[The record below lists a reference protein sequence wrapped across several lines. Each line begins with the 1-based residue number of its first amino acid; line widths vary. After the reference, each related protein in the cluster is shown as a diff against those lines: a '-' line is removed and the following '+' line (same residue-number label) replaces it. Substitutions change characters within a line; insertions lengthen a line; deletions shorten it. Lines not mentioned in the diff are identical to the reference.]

1 MALQGKLILNEADYA
16 TFNLYSV
23 GVFMAHSGRGV
34 YRNKAACSA
43 VVKDGPLPPGKYWNV
58 DRNEENWF
66 SQKGREIKDMVNK
79 VLPVALTTLTRKIS
93 KIIYFI
99 LLFLVLGRA
108 LPRPEIYLDYDI
120 ARDICHFL
128 FGSVN
133 ADTMYD
139 TFFYIS
145 LIIVIF
151 LSAVLYIITLQLI
164 STIRSK

>member
-1 MALQGKLILNEADYA
+1 MALI
-16 TFNLYSV
+16 
-23 GVFMAHSGRGV
+23 
-34 YRNKAACSA
+34 
-43 VVKDGPLPPGKYWNV
+43 
-58 DRNEENWF
+58 
-66 SQKGREIKDMVNK
+66 
-79 VLPVALTTLTRKIS
+79 TLARKIS

-120 ARDICHFL
+120 ARDTCHFL

-145 LIIVIF
+145 LIIVIC
-151 LSAVLYIITLQLI
+151 LSTVLYIITLKLI

>member
-1 MALQGKLILNEADYA
+1 MALTSLA
-16 TFNLYSV
+16 
-23 GVFMAHSGRGV
+23 
-34 YRNKAACSA
+34 
-43 VVKDGPLPPGKYWNV
+43 
-58 DRNEENWF
+58 
-66 SQKGREIKDMVNK
+66 
-79 VLPVALTTLTRKIS
+79 RKIS

-120 ARDICHFL
+120 SRDVCHFL

-151 LSAVLYIITLQLI
+151 LSTVLYIMTLKLI

>member
-1 MALQGKLILNEADYA
+1 MALI
-16 TFNLYSV
+16 
-23 GVFMAHSGRGV
+23 
-34 YRNKAACSA
+34 
-43 VVKDGPLPPGKYWNV
+43 
-58 DRNEENWF
+58 
-66 SQKGREIKDMVNK
+66 
-79 VLPVALTTLTRKIS
+79 TLARKIS

-108 LPRPEIYLDYDI
+108 LPRPEIYPDFDI
-120 ARDICHFL
+120 ARDNCHFL

>member
-1 MALQGKLILNEADYA
+1 MALQGKLILNGADYA
-16 TFNLYSV
+16 PFNLYGV
-23 GVFMAHSGRGV
+23 GVFMAHPGRGV

-43 VVKDGPLPPGKYWNV
+43 AVKDGPLPFEKYWNV
-58 DRNEENWF
+58 DRNEESWF

-79 VLPVALTTLTRKIS
+79 VLPVALTTLARNIN

>member
-1 MALQGKLILNEADYA
+1 MALTSLA
-16 TFNLYSV
+16 
-23 GVFMAHSGRGV
+23 R
-34 YRNKAACSA
+34 
-43 VVKDGPLPPGKYWNV
+43 
-58 DRNEENWF
+58 
-66 SQKGREIKDMVNK
+66 K
-79 VLPVALTTLTRKIS
+79 VS

-99 LLFLVLGRA
+99 LLFLVLGRK
-108 LPRPEIYLDYDI
+108 LPRPEIYFDYDI
-120 ARDICHFL
+120 ARDVCHFL

-151 LSAVLYIITLQLI
+151 LSTVLYIMTLQLI

>member
-1 MALQGKLILNEADYA
+1 MAQTSLA
-16 TFNLYSV
+16 
-23 GVFMAHSGRGV
+23 
-34 YRNKAACSA
+34 
-43 VVKDGPLPPGKYWNV
+43 
-58 DRNEENWF
+58 
-66 SQKGREIKDMVNK
+66 
-79 VLPVALTTLTRKIS
+79 RKIS

-99 LLFLVLGRA
+99 LLFLGLGRA

-120 ARDICHFL
+120 ARDVCHFL
-128 FGSVN
+128 FGSEN

-151 LSAVLYIITLQLI
+151 LSTVLYIMTLKLI

>member
-1 MALQGKLILNEADYA
+1 MALI
-16 TFNLYSV
+16 TF
-23 GVFMAHSGRGV
+23 A
-34 YRNKAACSA
+34 
-43 VVKDGPLPPGKYWNV
+43 
-58 DRNEENWF
+58 
-66 SQKGREIKDMVNK
+66 
-79 VLPVALTTLTRKIS
+79 RKIS

-108 LPRPEIYLDYDI
+108 LPRPETYLDYDI

-151 LSAVLYIITLQLI
+151 LSAVLYIMTLKLI

>member
-1 MALQGKLILNEADYA
+1 MALI
-16 TFNLYSV
+16 TF
-23 GVFMAHSGRGV
+23 A
-34 YRNKAACSA
+34 
-43 VVKDGPLPPGKYWNV
+43 
-58 DRNEENWF
+58 
-66 SQKGREIKDMVNK
+66 
-79 VLPVALTTLTRKIS
+79 RKIS

-120 ARDICHFL
+120 ARDIYHFL
-128 FGSVN
+128 FGSEN

-139 TFFYIS
+139 TFFYMS

>member
-1 MALQGKLILNEADYA
+1 MALTSLA
-16 TFNLYSV
+16 
-23 GVFMAHSGRGV
+23 
-34 YRNKAACSA
+34 
-43 VVKDGPLPPGKYWNV
+43 
-58 DRNEENWF
+58 
-66 SQKGREIKDMVNK
+66 
-79 VLPVALTTLTRKIS
+79 RKIS

-108 LPRPEIYLDYDI
+108 LPRPETYLDYDI

-128 FGSVN
+128 FGIVN

-151 LSAVLYIITLQLI
+151 WICPYISRHLLSLNPLLARCRRY
-164 STIRSK
+164 SRGER

>member
-1 MALQGKLILNEADYA
+1 MALI
-16 TFNLYSV
+16 TF
-23 GVFMAHSGRGV
+23 A
-34 YRNKAACSA
+34 
-43 VVKDGPLPPGKYWNV
+43 
-58 DRNEENWF
+58 
-66 SQKGREIKDMVNK
+66 
-79 VLPVALTTLTRKIS
+79 RKIS

-108 LPRPEIYLDYDI
+108 FPRPEIYLDYDI
-120 ARDICHFL
+120 ARDICRFL

-151 LSAVLYIITLQLI
+151 LSAVLYIMTLKLI

>member
-1 MALQGKLILNEADYA
+1 MALTSLA
-16 TFNLYSV
+16 
-23 GVFMAHSGRGV
+23 
-34 YRNKAACSA
+34 
-43 VVKDGPLPPGKYWNV
+43 
-58 DRNEENWF
+58 
-66 SQKGREIKDMVNK
+66 
-79 VLPVALTTLTRKIS
+79 RKIS

-108 LPRPEIYLDYDI
+108 LPRPEISLDYDI
-120 ARDICHFL
+120 ARDVCHFL

-151 LSAVLYIITLQLI
+151 LSTVLYIMTLKLI

>member
-1 MALQGKLILNEADYA
+1 MRDLILQ
-16 TFNLYSV
+16 LSKSSIYST
-23 GVFMAHSGRGV
+23 
-34 YRNKAACSA
+34 K
-43 VVKDGPLPPGKYWNV
+43 P
-58 DRNEENWF
+58 
-66 SQKGREIKDMVNK
+66 
-79 VLPVALTTLTRKIS
+79 
-93 KIIYFI
+93 
-99 LLFLVLGRA
+99 LGRA
-108 LPRPEIYLDYDI
+108 LPRPEIYLEYDI

>member
-1 MALQGKLILNEADYA
+1 M
-16 TFNLYSV
+16 
-23 GVFMAHSGRGV
+23 
-34 YRNKAACSA
+34 
-43 VVKDGPLPPGKYWNV
+43 
-58 DRNEENWF
+58 
-66 SQKGREIKDMVNK
+66 
-79 VLPVALTTLTRKIS
+79 ALTTLARKIS

-108 LPRPEIYLDYDI
+108 LPRPEIYLDHDI

-145 LIIVIF
+145 LVIVIF

-164 STIRSK
+164 STMRSK

>member
-1 MALQGKLILNEADYA
+1 MALI
-16 TFNLYSV
+16 
-23 GVFMAHSGRGV
+23 
-34 YRNKAACSA
+34 
-43 VVKDGPLPPGKYWNV
+43 
-58 DRNEENWF
+58 
-66 SQKGREIKDMVNK
+66 
-79 VLPVALTTLTRKIS
+79 TLARKIS

-120 ARDICHFL
+120 ARDICLFL

>member
-1 MALQGKLILNEADYA
+1 MALTSLA
-16 TFNLYSV
+16 
-23 GVFMAHSGRGV
+23 
-34 YRNKAACSA
+34 
-43 VVKDGPLPPGKYWNV
+43 
-58 DRNEENWF
+58 
-66 SQKGREIKDMVNK
+66 
-79 VLPVALTTLTRKIS
+79 RKIS

-108 LPRPEIYLDYDI
+108 LPRPETYLDYDI

-128 FGSVN
+128 LGIVN

-151 LSAVLYIITLQLI
+151 LSAVLYIMTLKLI

>member
-1 MALQGKLILNEADYA
+1 MALQGKLILNGADYA
-16 TFNLYSV
+16 PFNLYGV
-23 GVFMAHSGRGV
+23 GVFMAHPGRGV

-43 VVKDGPLPPGKYWNV
+43 AVKDGPLPFEKYWNV

-79 VLPVALTTLTRKIS
+79 VLPVALTTLARNIN

>member
-1 MALQGKLILNEADYA
+1 M
-16 TFNLYSV
+16 
-23 GVFMAHSGRGV
+23 
-34 YRNKAACSA
+34 
-43 VVKDGPLPPGKYWNV
+43 
-58 DRNEENWF
+58 
-66 SQKGREIKDMVNK
+66 
-79 VLPVALTTLTRKIS
+79 ALTTLARKIS

-145 LIIVIF
+145 LIIVIC
-151 LSAVLYIITLQLI
+151 LSTVLYIITLQLI
-164 STIRSK
+164 STMRSK

>member
-1 MALQGKLILNEADYA
+1 MALI
-16 TFNLYSV
+16 
-23 GVFMAHSGRGV
+23 
-34 YRNKAACSA
+34 
-43 VVKDGPLPPGKYWNV
+43 
-58 DRNEENWF
+58 
-66 SQKGREIKDMVNK
+66 
-79 VLPVALTTLTRKIS
+79 TLARKIS

-139 TFFYIS
+139 TFFYIT
-145 LIIVIF
+145 LMTV
-151 LSAVLYIITLQLI
+151 LSPSGVLYIA
-164 STIRSK
+164 TIKLFKIIRRG

>member
-1 MALQGKLILNEADYA
+1 MALTSLA
-16 TFNLYSV
+16 
-23 GVFMAHSGRGV
+23 
-34 YRNKAACSA
+34 
-43 VVKDGPLPPGKYWNV
+43 
-58 DRNEENWF
+58 
-66 SQKGREIKDMVNK
+66 
-79 VLPVALTTLTRKIS
+79 RKIS

-99 LLFLVLGRA
+99 LLFLVLGRT
-108 LPRPEIYLDYDI
+108 LPRPEIYFDYDI
-120 ARDICHFL
+120 ARDVCHFL

-151 LSAVLYIITLQLI
+151 LSTVLYIITLKLI

>member
-1 MALQGKLILNEADYA
+1 TQPA
-16 TFNLYSV
+16 TGETYPKSDLF
-23 GVFMAHSGRGV
+23 
-34 YRNKAACSA
+34 NKA
-43 VVKDGPLPPGKYWNV
+43 
-58 DRNEENWF
+58 
-66 SQKGREIKDMVNK
+66 
-79 VLPVALTTLTRKIS
+79 
-93 KIIYFI
+93 
-99 LLFLVLGRA
+99 
-108 LPRPEIYLDYDI
+108 PEIYLDYDI